1 MSSAAASL
9 GHSLEHESPIT
20 VFEPWHS
27 IRVLVGPVGALQAV
41 LGRCTPQAHLPWA
54 DPLDSRRQTVR
65 SRVSGARKAER
76 SFGAMYFSW
85 PGGPRWRAT
94 SGLWVCAPQA
104 HLPWVGPPNGR
115 RRTVRHRP
123 FRSAQ
128 GGTQF
133 WSDVFSW
140 PSGPY
145 WRASGRYWAH
155 IKPRGYEHYASYA
168 QSPICSW
175 RLALPVRRTGESTRR
190 ISPPAAQHQGL
201 HALGLVCTIR
211 AAKVLPHG
219 GARPRVGDPCTRLQ
233 KSVRISPPGQFAT
246 SRVARAVVRL
256 ALARRWMQRR
266 SAALSMARG

>member
-1 MSSAAASL
+1 MMAAVRPS
-9 GHSLEHESPIT
+9 E
-20 VFEPWHS
+20 
-27 IRVLVGPVGALQAV
+27 VGL
-41 LGRCTPQAHLPWA
+41 
-54 DPLDSRRQTVR
+54 
-65 SRVSGARKAER
+65 SGARKAER

-85 PGGPRWRAT
+85 LGGPCWRAAGGFWVRT
-94 SGLWVCAPQA
+94 PQAHLPWVGAPNGRRRTVRGRPLRSAKGGTQFWSHVFSWPSGPYWRAAGDFWVRTPQA

-115 RRTVRHRP
+115 RRTVRDRP

>member
-1 MSSAAASL
+1 M
-9 GHSLEHESPIT
+9 
-20 VFEPWHS
+20 
-27 IRVLVGPVGALQAV
+27 GPVGALQA
-41 LGRCTPQAHLPWA
+41 GFGC
-54 DPLDSRRQTVR
+54 VR
-65 SRVSGARKAER
+65 PRHTCRGLVRLTAAVEPSEAGLSGARKAER
-76 SFGAMYFSW
+76 SFGAMYF
-85 PGGPRWRAT
+85 R
-94 SGLWVCAPQA
+94 GL
-104 HLPWVGPPNGR
+104 VGPIGALQAIFGC
-115 RRTVRHRP
+115 VRPRHTCRGLARLTAAVEP
-123 FRSAQ
+123 SETGLSGAAQ

-219 GARPRVGDPCTRLQ
+219 GARPREGDFAVRLCRGQ
-233 KSVRISPPGQFAT
+233 VIPPVDSLQLHASLG
-246 SRVARAVVRL
+246 AVVRL